1 VLAGQAASLCSGAA
15 LRSISARRLTE
26 DPMPGN
32 NTCDA
37 YSPSPYSLP
46 PPNLTLTSVAT
57 AQAPQTGCI
66 QVQAE
71 AKSPIISSLVT
82 AKGAQHRELPL
93 SKRKQP
99 QMRSSQHDGQ
109 ASALSQS
116 SARSSVLRGRE
127 RSRIQVQGYASLSHD
142 GKQAPLEASSSAD
155 KSTGSAPQEYHYTL
169 SSPKTLQGEIKIL
182 LGGQATATGTAA
194 ARLEIDLPTGTRIYT
209 WKSGQRRLCVRLPK
223 QQLGPSGLRVR
234 VWTHARV
241 NLARRGF
248 AHAAVKVALTF
259 FEDLLQGGK

>member
-1 VLAGQAASLCSGAA
+1 MAS
-15 LRSISARRLTE
+15 RR
-26 DPMPGN
+26 
-32 NTCDA
+32 
-37 YSPSPYSLP
+37 
-46 PPNLTLTSVAT
+46 
-57 AQAPQTGCI
+57 
-66 QVQAE
+66 
-71 AKSPIISSLVT
+71 
-82 AKGAQHRELPL
+82 PL
-93 SKRKQP
+93 Q
-99 QMRSSQHDGQ
+99 
-109 ASALSQS
+109 
-116 SARSSVLRGRE
+116 
-127 RSRIQVQGYASLSHD
+127 
-142 GKQAPLEASSSAD
+142 ASSSAD
-155 KSTGSAPQEYHYTL
+155 NSTGSAPQEYHYTL